1 MGAKVSARRYTDVLS
16 LARAFAVS
24 FQTVPNFG
32 RPFPGV
38 FDGRRGICYGVTM
51 IEAENFGPAMA
62 ALNERQRRFVR
73 SFIELGR
80 NGTQDHS
87 LAAREAGYSAESEG
101 ALRVTAHRLSHDPRI
116 QAAILEVSRKEVNL
130 AAAVIA
136 TPVTI
141 SIALNE
147 ELSAKDRLRACE
159 MLFNR
164 GGMPAQTEHK
174 VTVEHVDDS
183 RMLEFADR
191 LAAELGVDRARLIGV
206 NVVSR
211 EANVIEGTVIEPASD
226 V

>member
-1 MGAKVSARRYTDVLS
+1 MI
-16 LARAFAVS
+16 
-24 FQTVPNFG
+24 
-32 RPFPGV
+32 
-38 FDGRRGICYGVTM
+38 DGDDL
-51 IEAENFGPAMA
+51 GPAMQ
-62 ALNERQRRFVR
+62 ALNERRRRFVR
-73 SFIELGR
+73 AYVELGR
-80 NGTQDHS
+80 NGTPDAT
-87 LAAREAGYSAESEG
+87 LAAREAGYGDASEEG
-101 ALRVTAHRLSHDPRI
+101 LRVTASRLSHDARV

-147 ELSAKDRLRACE
+147 GMSARDRLRACE

-206 NVVSR
+206 NV
-211 EANVIEGTVIEPASD
+211 EAPKLIEGKAIEPTPD
-226 V
+226 